1 MAAKYWNGKEWID
14 LASGE
19 QGPQGPAGNGISSA
33 VLNPD
38 YTLTLNFTNGSSYTT
53 PSIRGEQGEQGPQG
67 EDGADG
73 ADGADGV
80 GIASITL
87 VSGTHAPG
95 TTDTYRITLT
105 DGSTYDFGVYNGADG
120 QGSPGSQMPKHLGTG
135 AAGTAAAYAR
145 EDHVHPG
152 FVELWANPNP
162 TSNFAAQT
170 VPLDLSA
177 WTWIAITAKL
187 TATGSAETAH
197 LIRVGSSSVLAVPNI
212 ESSQYLC
219 KRLATVASTG
229 VTFAQGYR
237 NTTGTAGA
245 NYCIPTAIYG
255 VC

>member
-73 ADGADGV
+73 ADGV

-95 TTDTYRITLT
+95 TLDTYRITLT
-105 DGSTYDFGVYNGADG
+105 DGNTYDFQVYNGADG

-135 AAGTAAAYAR
+135 SVGSAAAYAR

-152 FVELWANPNP
+152 FVPLWTNPNP

-177 WTWIAITAKL
+177 WTWIAITVRHSTTSAYNTIRMTCFCKVGDDVIL
-187 TATGSAETAH
+187 VAQNLGSTLYTALRRANTDT
-197 LIRVGSSSVLAVPNI
+197 
-212 ESSQYLC
+212 
-219 KRLATVASTG
+219 TG
-229 VTFAQGYR
+229 VEFTTGYR
-237 NTTGTAGA
+237 NTTGTSGTE
-245 NYCIPTAIYG
+245 YCVPIAIYG

>member
-73 ADGADGV
+73 EDGV

-87 VSGTHAPG
+87 VSGTHAAG
-95 TTDTYRITLT
+95 TLDTYRVTLT
-105 DGSTYDFGVYNGADG
+105 DGNTYDFQVYNGADG
-120 QGSPGSQMPKHLGTG
+120 QGSPGSQTPTHLGTG
-135 AAGTAAAYAR
+135 SAGSAAAYAR

-152 FVELWANPNP
+152 FVELWTNPNP

-170 VPLDLSA
+170 VALDLSA
-177 WTWIAITAKL
+177 WNVIAVITKFN
-187 TATGSAETAH
+187 ATSASETIH
-197 LIRVGSSSVLAVPNI
+197 MIRVGYQCVTNAVNI
-212 ESSQYLC
+212 GSNAYVA
-219 KRLATVASTG
+219 KRTATVSTSG

-237 NTTGTAGA
+237 NTTGTSGTE
-245 NYCIPTAIYG
+245 YCVPVAIYG

>member
-33 VLNPD
+33 VLNAD

-73 ADGADGV
+73 ADGV

-87 VSGTHAPG
+87 VSGTHAAG
-95 TTDTYRITLT
+95 TLDTYRVTLT
-105 DGSTYDFGVYNGADG
+105 DGNTYDFQVYNGADG
-120 QGSPGSQMPKHLGTG
+120 QGSPGSQTPKHLGTG
-135 AAGTAAAYAR
+135 SAGTANAYAR

-152 FVELWANPNP
+152 FVELWSNPNP
-162 TSNFAAQT
+162 SSNFNAQT
-170 VPLDLSA
+170 ISLDLSA
-177 WTWIAITAKL
+177 WSVLCVTYI
-187 TATGSAETAH
+187 TATGQSRHASTIVFKDGETYFVTVGIPSTSNNYYYKRGASAD
-197 LIRVGSSSVLAVPNI
+197 N
-212 ESSQYLC
+212 
-219 KRLATVASTG
+219 TG
-229 VTFAQGYR
+229 VTFTNGYQ
-237 NTTGTAGA
+237 NTTAGA
-245 NYCIPTAIYG
+245 SYAVPQKIYG